1 MVYTF
6 TVWQGVFPF
15 GRRRADRQPPAAA
28 RPRQA
33 ARQPIKVGPGE
44 APGERGRGLLTAVL
58 EDEQAGLDLGKVS
71 TSWGVRTSILC
82 AKEANSDPEST
93 GVDFHR
99 WSM

>member
-1 MVYTF
+1 
-6 TVWQGVFPF
+6 
-15 GRRRADRQPPAAA
+15 
-28 RPRQA
+28 
-33 ARQPIKVGPGE
+33 
-44 APGERGRGLLTAVL
+44 VL